1 MLELH
6 TTTANTFAISQT
18 VSEVVTN
25 TLVNEGLSLLKV
37 ESGGLNNDTQIY
49 YFSNN
54 ILPRKYMKK
63 L

>member
-6 TTTANTFAISQT
+6 TTTAISQT

-37 ESGGLNNDTQIY
+37 ESGGSQQRYTNLL
-49 YFSNN
+49 FF
-54 ILPRKYMKK
+54 K
-63 L
+63 